1 MNKPLS
7 EKKRFMTWRLSHK
20 RAFSY
25 YKEEDIKKSIK
36 ECEKLIED
44 ELQIN
49 TIRKEKLEF
58 IDIIKKVFPL
68 AFGKELLEK

>member
-7 EKKRFMTWRLSHK
+7 EKINGYDPITQIVVRG
-20 RAFSY
+20 
-25 YKEEDIKKSIK
+25 DIKKSIK